1 MKVSPKEANQMASL
15 DNTLSLKV
23 GTAGGTLLSI
33 VPNITSVDVLRTI
46 ILAIIGAI
54 VSFFVTLLL
63 KWITKSKE
71 K

>member
-1 MKVSPKEANQMASL
+1 MA
-15 DNTLSLKV
+15 
-23 GTAGGTLLSI
+23 
-33 VPNITSVDVLRTI
+33 PNIASVDILRTI

-63 KWITKSKE
+63 KWMTKSKE

>member
-1 MKVSPKEANQMASL
+1 MKVSPKEANLMASF

-63 KWITKSKE
+63 KWLTKSKE

>member
-1 MKVSPKEANQMASL
+1 MASL

>member
-1 MKVSPKEANQMASL
+1 MANF
-15 DNTLSLKV
+15 DNTLSLKI
-23 GTAGGTLLSI
+23 GTAGGTLLSMA
-33 VPNITSVDVLRTI
+33 PNIASVDILRTI

-63 KWITKSKE
+63 KWMTKSKE

>member
-1 MKVSPKEANQMASL
+1 MANF
-15 DNTLSLKV
+15 DNTLSLKI

-33 VPNITSVDVLRTI
+33 APNIASVDILRTI

-63 KWITKSKE
+63 KWMTKSKE

>member
-1 MKVSPKEANQMASL
+1 MASFN
-15 DNTLSLKV
+15 NTLSLKV

-63 KWITKSKE
+63 KCLTKSKE

>member
-1 MKVSPKEANQMASL
+1 MKVSPKEANPMASL

-63 KWITKSKE
+63 KWLTKSKE

>member
-1 MKVSPKEANQMASL
+1 MKVSPKEANPMASF

>member
-1 MKVSPKEANQMASL
+1 MASL

-63 KWITKSKE
+63 KWLTKSKE

>member
-1 MKVSPKEANQMASL
+1 MKVSPKEANLMASL

-33 VPNITSVDVLRTI
+33 VPNITSVDIFRTI
-46 ILAIIGAI
+46 ILAFIGAI

-63 KWITKSKE
+63 KWLTKSKE